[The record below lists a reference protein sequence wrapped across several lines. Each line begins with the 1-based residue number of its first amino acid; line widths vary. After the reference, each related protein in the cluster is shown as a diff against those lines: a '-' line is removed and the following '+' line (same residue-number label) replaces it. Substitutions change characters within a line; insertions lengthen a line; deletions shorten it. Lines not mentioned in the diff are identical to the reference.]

1 MSDSSQHERLLT
13 EQIDYYKARAGEYD
27 DWCLR
32 RGRYDYGAQRN
43 QEWFDEVEQVRQA
56 LGTFQPLGQVLELAA
71 GTGWWTEQLLRYA
84 THITAVDAAAETI
97 ALNRARVQSDRVH
110 YEQADIFA
118 WQPPEPHCYDVVF
131 FSFWLSHVPP
141 ERFEAFW
148 DLVRAALKPEGRVFL
163 IDSRFNPASTA
174 RDHRLENPQGTTAAR
189 RLNDGRTYEI
199 IKRFYEPRQLEE
211 QLATLGW
218 QFEIRQTAQHFIYG
232 AGQNVLSTCSARPE

>member
-1 MSDSSQHERLLT
+1 MSDSSHHERLLT

-27 DWCLR
+27 DWFMR
-32 RGRYDYGAQRN
+32 RGRYDYGSQRN

-56 LGTFQPLGQVLELAA
+56 LGTFQPAGHVLELAS

-97 ALNRARVQSDRVH
+97 TLNRARVQSDRVH

-118 WQPPEPHCYDVVF
+118 WQPQKSQRYDVVF

-141 ERFEAFW
+141 ERFRAFW
-148 DLVRAALKPEGRVFL
+148 DLVRSALKPEGRVFL
-163 IDSRFNPASTA
+163 IDSRFNPTSTA
-174 RDHRLENPQGTTAAR
+174 RDHRLESPLSTTAAR

-199 IKRFYEPRQLEE
+199 IKRFYEPQQLED

-218 QFEIRQTAQHFIYG
+218 QFEIQQTAHHFIYG
-232 AGQNVLSTCSARPE
+232 AGQFHVAR